1 MLTNFEPGT
10 YLAFELSERCRS
22 HILSIFSPRFSKV
35 ICNHVTIEFN
45 LTREN
50 FERYKKSLTP
60 IPVLRAY
67 GYAKGDGIECIV
79 VAVGDN
85 VDRADGSF
93 YHITLSLDHPRKPV
107 DSNTLKDKVVGIR
120 SLFRTLDSIKL
131 EGELKLLKK

>member
-22 HILSIFSPRFSKV
+22 HLLSVFSPRFSKV

-45 LTREN
+45 LNKEN
-50 FERYKKSLTP
+50 FNNYKKLLNPSQ
-60 IPVLRAY
+60 ILRVY
-67 GYAKGDGIECIV
+67 GYAKGDGIECLA

-93 YHITLSLDHPRKPV
+93 YHITMSLDHPRKPV

-120 SLFRTLDSIKL
+120 NMFRTLDSIKL
-131 EGELKLLKK
+131 EGNFKLLRK